1 MRIRFDTF
9 TLDSDT
15 RQLIGRD
22 GEVRL
27 TPKAFDLLLLLVRE
41 RPRVVAKR
49 DLFARIWPG
58 THVVEANLNGLI
70 GELRRALGDH
80 PKEPAFIRTVHG
92 TGFAFAAEAV
102 AVTTSGS
109 AKTPPLLRY
118 WLMWNERRFVLA
130 DGLTLVG
137 RDPRC
142 EIWLDAS
149 RVSREHARIV
159 VDTTRELVTIEDA
172 GSTNG
177 TFVGKTQ
184 VTAPTPL
191 ADGDVIE
198 IGSVELTFRTWKADK
213 QAETERVKRPS
224 GEG

>member
-1 MRIRFDTF
+1 MRISFGPF

-15 RQLIGRD
+15 RQLVSEV

-27 TPKAFDLLLLLVRE
+27 TPKAFDLLVLLLRE
-41 RPRVVAKR
+41 RPRVVSKR
-49 DLFARIWPG
+49 DLLARVWPG
-58 THVVEANLNGLI
+58 THVVEANLNVLV

-102 AVTTSGS
+102 DVADPRP
-109 AKTPPLLRY
+109 AKAPPLRC
-118 WLMWNERRFVLA
+118 WLMWNERRFVLVE
-130 DGLTLVG
+130 GVNLIG

-142 EIWLDAS
+142 DVWLDAS

-159 VDTTRELVTIEDA
+159 IESARGRAVLEDR

-177 TFVGKTQ
+177 TLVGKTP
-184 VTAPTPL
+184 VTAAVAL
-191 ADGDVIE
+191 SDGDVID
-198 IGSVELTFRTWKADK
+198 IGSVELTFRTWSGEK
-213 QAETERVKRPS
+213 QAETERVARK
-224 GEG
+224 

>member
-1 MRIRFDTF
+1 MRIRFDPF
-9 TLDSDT
+9 TLDSET

-27 TPKAFDLLLLLVRE
+27 TPKAFDLLVLLVRE

-58 THVVEANLNGLI
+58 THVVEANLNGLV

-80 PKEPAFIRTVHG
+80 PKEPVFIRTVHG

-102 AVTTSGS
+102 DVAAPSS
-109 AKTPPLLRY
+109 AKTPPLRC
-118 WLMWNERRFVLA
+118 WLMWNERRFVLPE
-130 DGLTLVG
+130 GVSLIG

-142 EIWLDAS
+142 DVWLDAS
-149 RVSREHARIV
+149 RVSREHARIA
-159 VDTTRELVTIEDA
+159 VDGSRDLVTIEDV

-177 TFVGKTQ
+177 TFVGKAR
-184 VTAPTPL
+184 VTAPTAL
-191 ADGDVIE
+191 RDGDRLE
-198 IGSVELTFRTWKADK
+198 IGSVELTFRTWSGDK
-213 QAETERVKRPS
+213 QAETERVPRR
-224 GEG
+224 